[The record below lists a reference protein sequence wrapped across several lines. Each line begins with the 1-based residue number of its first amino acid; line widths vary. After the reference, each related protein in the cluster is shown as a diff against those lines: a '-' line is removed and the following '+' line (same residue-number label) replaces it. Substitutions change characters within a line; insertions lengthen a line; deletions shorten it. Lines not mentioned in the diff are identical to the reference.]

1 MAAGVYNFH
10 CEQGADFDRTIYA
23 RDSAGA
29 LINLTGK
36 TGRMHV
42 RKDVDA
48 AAVIIELTTSN
59 GRMIFGG
66 AAGTV
71 RLLLPAATTA
81 TLTKSGVYDIEL
93 VDTGSGA
100 VTRLLKGE
108 FILDKNVTR

>member
-1 MAAGVYNFH
+1 MAAGIYNFR

-23 RDSAGA
+23 RDSAGT

-48 AAVIIELTTSN
+48 TSTLIELTSAN
-59 GRMIFGG
+59 GRMILGG

-71 RLLLPAATTA
+71 RLLVPAATTA
-81 TLTKSGVYDIEL
+81 TLTKSGVYDIEI
-93 VDTGSGA
+93 VDPVSGS
-100 VTRLLKGE
+100 VTRILKGE
-108 FILDKNVTR
+108 FILDKEVTR